1 MKGCVLMDMKQKS
14 RELKRKIRLA
24 LKGANTEEIT
34 DKNDEIQGNQNIDEE
49 TKGKLD
55 KYAQA
60 AVNWK
65 KLQEAIKL
73 AKTYLKGTAGDTSGD
88 DERDYIENLWDN
100 NVENAILPEKEFN
113 GNNGQPTP
121 YGTFLNGLYRNS
133 GEFSSMK
140 EKLKEILKYQ
150 AFEGRGH
157 SMKANR
163 ASIQRYMQALRILDH
178 WYRHAQRQKREN
190 KSKFEKLYKKVTKK

>member
-1 MKGCVLMDMKQKS
+1 MDMKQKS

-34 DKNDEIQGNQNIDEE
+34 HKNDEIQKNQSIDKE

-73 AKTYLKGTAGDTSGD
+73 AKTYLKGTAGDTSGNG
-88 DERDYIENLWDN
+88 EKDYIENLWDN
-100 NVENAILPEKEFN
+100 SVENAILPKEEFN
-113 GNNGQPTP
+113 GDNGRPTP
-121 YGTFLNGLYRNS
+121 YGTFLNRLYGNG
-133 GEFSSMK
+133 GEFRSMK

-150 AFEGRGH
+150 DFEGRGR

-163 ASIQRYMQALRILDH
+163 ASIQRCMQALRILDH

-190 KSKFEKLYKKVTKK
+190 KSEFEKLYKESNKK